1 MNEEI
6 KKLVKMYPNDV
17 TLGKAVRELYHNK
30 EHQDT
35 NELSQED
42 WVCEYCNDST
52 YYVDLDYI
60 GSKANHLGCE
70 LEEEMKNHIFTTSKV
85 DLDIPAWQEQSVTE

>member
-1 MNEEI
+1 
-6 KKLVKMYPNDV
+6 MYPNDV
-17 TLGKAVRELYHNK
+17 TLGKAVRELYHNQ

>member
-17 TLGKAVRELYHNK
+17 TLGKAVSELYHNQ
-30 EHQDT
+30 ENQDK

>member
-17 TLGKAVRELYHNK
+17 TLGKAVRELYHNQ

-35 NELSQED
+35 NELRQED